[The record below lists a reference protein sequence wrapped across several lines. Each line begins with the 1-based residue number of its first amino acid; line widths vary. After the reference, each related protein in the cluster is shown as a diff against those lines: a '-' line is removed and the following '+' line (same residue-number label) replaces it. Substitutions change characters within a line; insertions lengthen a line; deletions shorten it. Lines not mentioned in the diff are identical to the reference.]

1 MIQKAQQGIDI
12 MYINDPSTNRDKG
25 NQAYIDSGL
34 NYSEDVN
41 KARDFVANWLT
52 KRKETGEYDDQLQ
65 DLDFMLNRV
74 KNTPVLISSKYTDSG
89 GMFRSTG
96 RESLGGIKLYSNP
109 SSDNFNAP
117 SYGKNLYSNMVHEL
131 SHAASL
137 QQASVKKYQKNTQEA
152 NEDMR
157 SQVTAPIL
165 KVQSIVG
172 GNLVPMGGTYED
184 TAAEVYA
191 RLMQMREAA
200 KMNPNEKYKYNDYK
214 AFLKKYGLDFGKEK
228 SEALMNDVAQVD
240 NQINNQ
246 IDDSVYMG
254 RNGIKIFGL

>member
-34 NYSEDVN
+34 NYSGDVN
-41 KARDFVANWLT
+41 KAREFVSNWLT
-52 KRKETGEYDDQLQ
+52 NRKETGQYDDQLQ

-74 KNTPVLISSKYTDSG
+74 QNTPVLISSKYTDSG

-137 QQASVKKYQKNTQEA
+137 YQASIRKTYKDAQEA
-152 NEDMR
+152 NEAMR

-165 KVQSIVG
+165 KVWSILG
-172 GNLVPMGGTYED
+172 GDLVPMGSNKTENPTD
-184 TAAEVYA
+184 IWV
-191 RLMQMREAA
+191 RLMQMRDAT
-200 KMNPNEKYKYNDYK
+200 KMDPTRKYKYEDYK
-214 AFLKKYGLDFGKEK
+214 GALQRFGIDYGKEK
-228 SEALMNDVAQVD
+228 SEALMNDVAQID
-240 NQINNQ
+240 NQI
-246 IDDSVYMG
+246 DSGIYMG
-254 RNGIKIFGL
+254 KNGIKIFGL